1 MIKAMHRDL
10 GIIIWTVG
18 SEWNSEEYEVLKGKR
33 KLGLCKKFESEILQR
48 KQKQQS
54 RSGIIVDKKENVSRR
69 RGWTVNF
76 DA

>member
-1 MIKAMHRDL
+1 MVIKAMHRDL

-18 SEWNSEEYEVLKGKR
+18 SEWNSEEYEVLKR

-54 RSGIIVDKKENVSRR
+54 RSGIIVDKE
-69 RGWTVNF
+69 GEEEWTVNS